1 MKKMSKGANVERQ
14 VLANFREHVKKP
26 DNTVADVILS
36 CSQDV
41 IGYFSKLKSI
51 KAKLIGM
58 SKKIGDLTSIDSLL
72 DGFTLRYFI
81 DKETGRYSCAL
92 IHGASKDRIDT
103 LSSLTRLLI
112 RIGELFTINKAQ
124 GIQTALVKKK
134 VIFKTLRSLM
144 HETMDLLEFTL
155 ESDDMVDFGTMN
167 ISDALTFRGKDIN
180 FQCSSLAKI
189 IKQSVSIDDEK
200 AREILEPLV
209 SFNRN
214 LHKLNTVNIM
224 TNK

>member
-1 MKKMSKGANVERQ
+1 MKKMSKGANVVRQ

-26 DNTVADVILS
+26 DNAVADVILS

-134 VIFKTLRSLM
+134 VILKTLRSLM

-180 FQCSSLAKI
+180 IQCSSLAKI